1 MAGDNCSAPVRM
13 FIECQ
18 NLIDKDTFSKS
29 DPFVVVKMKNSNAAA
44 FVEIGRSEVKS
55 NNLSPKF
62 SKYFDVLWQ
71 FEIKQDLEF
80 FVYDFD
86 GGVSVEKCNLEAQDF
101 LGRARTQLASI
112 VGSPGRQQIL
122 PLDVNGRPH
131 PRSKIIIRVEQLGGS
146 GGVCIANVQA
156 RGVKLAKKDWFG
168 KSDPYLQFCRLRPDG
183 TYDIVHQTEWVK
195 NTLDPVWRPFQ
206 LKNILLGVNDDA
218 QFRINVID
226 WDATGSH
233 DPIGHILVSFKQFAE
248 AIEKRQPLQITHY
261 KGKAKDVGTID
272 FAGSTI
278 QKLPS
283 FMDFLQGGL
292 EMKMFVAVDFTG
304 SNGALAANAAAMHS
318 SYTRVGDPRQPN
330 SLHFMRPGA
339 FNEYQQAI
347 VSVGEI
353 LANYDPLQQF
363 ACYGFGGVVN
373 RVTNHCFAL
382 NGNPANP
389 VCIGVQGMLDAYTP
403 YP

>member
-1 MAGDNCSAPVRM
+1 MQANPASAPMAGDNCSAPVRI

-146 GGVCIANVQA
+146 SGVCIANVQA

-168 KSDPYLQFCRLRPDG
+168 KSDPYLQVAPHTSHLTP
-183 TYDIVHQTEWVK
+183 QTSHL
-195 NTLDPVWRPFQ
+195 TPHTSHPTPVF
-206 LKNILLGVNDDA
+206 NILNRNRPPRFNCSFRRPRIKNHDGV
-218 QFRINVID
+218 
-226 WDATGSH
+226 
-233 DPIGHILVSFKQFAE
+233 
-248 AIEKRQPLQITHY
+248 
-261 KGKAKDVGTID
+261 
-272 FAGSTI
+272 
-278 QKLPS
+278 
-283 FMDFLQGGL
+283 
-292 EMKMFVAVDFTG
+292 
-304 SNGALAANAAAMHS
+304 SN
-318 SYTRVGDPRQPN
+318 P
-330 SLHFMRPGA
+330 
-339 FNEYQQAI
+339 
-347 VSVGEI
+347 
-353 LANYDPLQQF
+353 
-363 ACYGFGGVVN
+363 
-373 RVTNHCFAL
+373 
-382 NGNPANP
+382 
-389 VCIGVQGMLDAYTP
+389 
-403 YP
+403 